1 MRLDTP
7 TLFLMTVVVTFMVG
21 VLFLL
26 SWGQA
31 RRTRALAIWGVA
43 HLGGAGASALLCLR
57 NTIPDSL
64 SVGLGNAMM
73 LGAYGLIWSG
83 VRAFEGRK
91 PAYLMA
97 LSGGAL
103 WAMACLVPAFY
114 GSLAMRIMLASAVA
128 GLFCALCAAE
138 IWRGRHEPL
147 ASRWSAIVLMAA
159 YALLYW
165 VRVPLAALAPLPAA
179 TRSQDSPWLAVL
191 CFAGVLFTVAIAF
204 VFMALTKE
212 RAELKQRLAAET
224 DSLTGLANRR
234 AFVGRTQA
242 HLAGRTRP
250 VALILFDL
258 DYFKAIN
265 DTYGH
270 AVGDGVL
277 VAFGHAANAVLP
289 KGALLGRMGGE
300 EFACVLVGGD
310 AEDATRAAEQVRAT
324 IGRIALAAYPRLR
337 IRVSAGVAAT
347 RPGETGCFDDLMRR
361 ADSALYGA
369 KDAGRDRVV
378 TAAAMP
384 EALAA

>member
-26 SWGQA
+26 SWGQS

-57 NTIPDSL
+57 NSIPDSL
-64 SVGLGNAMM
+64 SVGFGNAMM
-73 LGAYGLIWSG
+73 LAAYGLIWSG

-91 PAYLMA
+91 PAYLVA
-97 LSGGAL
+97 VSGGVL
-103 WAMACLVPAFY
+103 WGAACLVPAFY
-114 GSLAMRIMLASAVA
+114 GSLAARIMLASSVA
-128 GLFCALCAAE
+128 GLFCALCAGE
-138 IWRGRHEPL
+138 IWRGRREPL

-165 VRVPLAALAPLPAA
+165 VRVPLAVFAPLPPS
-179 TRSQDSPWLAVL
+179 TRSQDSPWLAIL
-191 CFAGVLFTVAIAF
+191 CFAGVLFTMAIAF
-204 VFMALTKE
+204 VFMAMTKE

-234 AFVGRTQA
+234 AFVGRTQI
-242 HLAGRTRP
+242 HLGGRVQP

-258 DYFKAIN
+258 DHFKTIN

-277 VAFGHAANAVLP
+277 LAFGHAANAVLP
-289 KGALLGRMGGE
+289 AGALLGRMGGE
-300 EFACVLVGGD
+300 EFACVLVGCE
-310 AEDATRAAEQVRAT
+310 AEAAARAAEQVRTT
-324 IGRIALAAYPRLR
+324 IAKIALAAYPRLK
-337 IRVSAGVAAT
+337 IRVSAGVAVT
-347 RPGETGCFDDLMRR
+347 QPGQAGSFDDLMRR
-361 ADSALYGA
+361 ADAALYGA

-378 TAAAMP
+378 TAL
-384 EALAA
+384 ALAA

>member
-1 MRLDTP
+1 MHLDTP

-57 NTIPDSL
+57 NIIPDSL
-64 SVGLGNAMM
+64 SVGVGNATM
-73 LGAYGLIWSG
+73 LAAYGLIWSG

-91 PAYLMA
+91 PAYLVA
-97 LSGGAL
+97 LSGGVL
-103 WAMACLVPAFY
+103 WGAACLVPAFY
-114 GSLAMRIMLASAVA
+114 GSLPARIMLASSIA
-128 GLFCALCAAE
+128 GLFCALCAGE
-138 IWRGRHEPL
+138 IWRGRCEPL

-165 VRVPLAALAPLPAA
+165 VRVPLAVIAPLPPS
-179 TRSQDSPWLAVL
+179 TRSQDSPWLAIL
-191 CFAGVLFTVAIAF
+191 CFAGVLFTMAIAF
-204 VFMALTKE
+204 VFMAMTKE

-224 DSLTGLANRR
+224 DSLTGIANRR
-234 AFVGRTQA
+234 AFVGRTQI
-242 HLAGRTRP
+242 HLAGRVQP

-258 DYFKAIN
+258 DHFKTIN

-289 KGALLGRMGGE
+289 AGALLGRMGGE
-300 EFACVLVGGD
+300 EFACVLVGCE
-310 AEDATRAAEQVRAT
+310 AEAAARAAEQVRTT
-324 IGRIALAAYPRLR
+324 IAKIALAAYPRLK
-337 IRVSAGVAAT
+337 IRVSAGVAVT
-347 RPGETGCFDDLMRR
+347 QPGRTGSFDDLMRR
-361 ADSALYGA
+361 ADAALYGA
-369 KDAGRDRVV
+369 KDAGRNRVV
-378 TAAAMP
+378 TAL
-384 EALAA
+384 ALAA